1 VVVDEGSIET
11 VSYTSDRDA
20 IVSIEREGVPDVWR
34 LRVNLR
40 SVAYWIATV
49 LIAAE
54 TLAGGA
60 TDLAHGRGLVVAGAP
75 VVDVVTSLGYPVY
88 ILTILGAWK
97 LLGGATLLAPGLPRV
112 KEWAYAGIVFELTA
126 AAVSLTVRGYGVG
139 DIAPPLVLAALA
151 LTSWALRPPSRV
163 LGSLLPGRPT
173 LPSRELVS

>member
-1 VVVDEGSIET
+1 M
-11 VSYTSDRDA
+11 RQ
-20 IVSIEREGVPDVWR
+20 
-34 LRVNLR
+34 LRVNMK

-54 TLAGGA
+54 TLAGGG
-60 TDLAHGRGLVVAGAP
+60 TDLAHGRSLLVAGMP

-88 ILTILGAWK
+88 VLAILGAWK
-97 LLGGATLLAPGLPRV
+97 LLGGATLLAPGLPRL

-126 AAVSLTVRGYGVG
+126 AAASLTLRGYGVG

-151 LTSWALRPPSRV
+151 LASWALRPPSRM

-173 LPSRELVS
+173 QPSRELVA